1 MKLLLV
7 ADSDKAGVC
16 LTSFLTIQNV
26 SSKLANHI
34 YYYTYCK
41 ITIVSVTAFKT
52 NIDWKKKCWLK
63 DLLDESNFV
72 KEWKAV

>member
-1 MKLLLV
+1 MWNVRQMPKLKIQLLCDKNYLWYL
-7 ADSDKAGVC
+7 DSDKAGVC

-34 YYYTYCK
+34 YCYTTYCK

-52 NIDWKKKCWLK
+52 NID
-63 DLLDESNFV
+63 
-72 KEWKAV
+72 